1 MSLPEDVSVVVG
13 DEATEYQAIIIEGVS
28 KELGDDQER
37 LQEFVRQTRDYGR
50 GSTTSADFWTYLLS
64 AFGHEKA
71 VIFLPKLA
79 RLIPDGEA
87 RRGLLRQ
94 PSVEHEDRSGML
106 PSVTARGEN
115 TTDAAVEKLGDM
127 QFDGDVSDKMIRVE
141 EERAI
146 GGGGGGDGDGSS
158 TPPGAA
164 KSRVDGE
171 NPFGGFEG
179 TEFPL
184 SGDRSG
190 AEEDN
195 PFAAEQRH
203 GVSFDEGDLNPFGDQ
218 SIGAAGTASS
228 STLAASQQLSTEAL
242 QVKEMFPDLPGLA
255 IEAALESAS
264 LASVIDKA
272 LAGQVDV
279 HAMPR
284 AETSVGAGGGGGFAS
299 AEAST
304 AGEGGGGSGGGG
316 RHLSGRTIRVLD
328 AQSKFPSECL
338 PPTMLPRDLA
348 RMQDL
353 FPTVPTSLLQAE
365 LQCVGSVHAAMNVL
379 LNGTVHVEVLRL
391 DPVPI
396 ALRGYLVKSDPQ
408 GKNFT
413 RRFFILRQ
421 LTGSLCYAKLPE
433 DMDDPLGVIY
443 LFKSRLSDAPLDG
456 KQAVQ
461 RKFGPS
467 IDHQNGFSL
476 VTPNRTYQ
484 LYSESAEETAAWKT
498 VLTQMT
504 MLMVPDEFMAGSDE
518 VECEV
523 FENEIYT
530 LLTGWGPG
538 SWASRLTYSD
548 RKGELSSA
556 EFPEVRLPSDFKWM
570 DDWHLDKTYAACDKD
585 GWSYAGTF
593 AGLEQDL
600 ERGESSGVNRTF
612 DMVRRRRWVRNSR
625 RFQKAAEMTDDEV
638 DPTRLMD
645 FGGGQG
651 SRGVASTS
659 NDVGSPS
666 MTGIPLQSLTG
677 RGRDSRDSEI

>member
-1 MSLPEDVSVVVG
+1 
-13 DEATEYQAIIIEGVS
+13 
-28 KELGDDQER
+28 
-37 LQEFVRQTRDYGR
+37 
-50 GSTTSADFWTYLLS
+50 
-64 AFGHEKA
+64 
-71 VIFLPKLA
+71 
-79 RLIPDGEA
+79 
-87 RRGLLRQ
+87 
-94 PSVEHEDRSGML
+94 
-106 PSVTARGEN
+106 
-115 TTDAAVEKLGDM
+115 
-127 QFDGDVSDKMIRVE
+127 
-141 EERAI
+141 
-146 GGGGGGDGDGSS
+146 
-158 TPPGAA
+158 
-164 KSRVDGE
+164 
-171 NPFGGFEG
+171 
-179 TEFPL
+179 
-184 SGDRSG
+184 
-190 AEEDN
+190 
-195 PFAAEQRH
+195 
-203 GVSFDEGDLNPFGDQ
+203 
-218 SIGAAGTASS
+218 
-228 STLAASQQLSTEAL
+228 
-242 QVKEMFPDLPGLA
+242 
-255 IEAALESAS
+255 
-264 LASVIDKA
+264 
-272 LAGQVDV
+272 
-279 HAMPR
+279 
-284 AETSVGAGGGGGFAS
+284 
-299 AEAST
+299 
-304 AGEGGGGSGGGG
+304 
-316 RHLSGRTIRVLD
+316 
-328 AQSKFPSECL
+328 
-338 PPTMLPRDLA
+338 MLPRDLA

-379 LNGTVHVEVLRL
+379 LNDAVHVEVLRL

-625 RFQKAAEMTDDEV
+625 RFKKAAEMTDDEV

>member
-1 MSLPEDVSVVVG
+1 
-13 DEATEYQAIIIEGVS
+13 
-28 KELGDDQER
+28 
-37 LQEFVRQTRDYGR
+37 
-50 GSTTSADFWTYLLS
+50 
-64 AFGHEKA
+64 
-71 VIFLPKLA
+71 
-79 RLIPDGEA
+79 
-87 RRGLLRQ
+87 
-94 PSVEHEDRSGML
+94 
-106 PSVTARGEN
+106 
-115 TTDAAVEKLGDM
+115 
-127 QFDGDVSDKMIRVE
+127 
-141 EERAI
+141 
-146 GGGGGGDGDGSS
+146 
-158 TPPGAA
+158 
-164 KSRVDGE
+164 
-171 NPFGGFEG
+171 
-179 TEFPL
+179 
-184 SGDRSG
+184 
-190 AEEDN
+190 
-195 PFAAEQRH
+195 
-203 GVSFDEGDLNPFGDQ
+203 
-218 SIGAAGTASS
+218 
-228 STLAASQQLSTEAL
+228 
-242 QVKEMFPDLPGLA
+242 
-255 IEAALESAS
+255 
-264 LASVIDKA
+264 
-272 LAGQVDV
+272 
-279 HAMPR
+279 
-284 AETSVGAGGGGGFAS
+284 
-299 AEAST
+299 
-304 AGEGGGGSGGGG
+304 
-316 RHLSGRTIRVLD
+316 
-328 AQSKFPSECL
+328 
-338 PPTMLPRDLA
+338 MLPRDLA
-348 RMQDL
+348 KMQDL

-379 LNGTVHVEVLRL
+379 LNDAVHVEVLRL

-498 VLTQMT
+498 VLTQMM
-504 MLMVPDEFMAGSDE
+504 MLMVPDEFIAGSDE

-523 FENEIYT
+523 FENELYT
-530 LLTGWGPG
+530 PLTGWGPG